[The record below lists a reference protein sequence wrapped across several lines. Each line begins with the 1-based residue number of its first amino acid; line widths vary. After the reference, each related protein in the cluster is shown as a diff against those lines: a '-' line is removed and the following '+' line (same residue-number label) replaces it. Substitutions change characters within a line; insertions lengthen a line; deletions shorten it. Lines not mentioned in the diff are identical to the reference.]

1 MSTIG
6 SASAV
11 HAALHQRED
20 SRALLLQPG
29 VADPQPAARP
39 RPHRQE
45 HRRVSSSLIWQVFF
59 SIRPLFFC
67 LSLNRSINVEYDKM
81 I

>member
-59 SIRPLFFC
+59 SIRPLFF
-67 LSLNRSINVEYDKM
+67 LFESKSLYKCGI
-81 I
+81 